1 MPNPPKTHR
10 IAPAILQRSRDFRHP
25 LTPTEAKI
33 WQAVRRRQLGFKFR
47 RQHPIGR
54 FIADFYCAQA
64 KLAIEID
71 GDSHA
76 PPDQASYDTVRSQ
89 WLEGQGYRVIRPAAA
104 QQVEEDLERVVEELR
119 EVCEE
124 GRSGRA
130 EGGHGGL
137 AFPQRIEAE

>member
-1 MPNPPKTHR
+1 MPKPTKLHR
-10 IAPAILQRSRDFRHP
+10 IPPAILQRSRDFRHP
-25 LTPTEAKI
+25 LTPTEAKV

-89 WLEGQGYRVIRPAAA
+89 WLRERAYRGCAV
-104 QQVEEDLERVVEELR
+104 
-119 EVCEE
+119 
-124 GRSGRA
+124 RA
-130 EGGHGGL
+130 GT
-137 AFPQRIEAE
+137 